1 MEENEN
7 PTIWL
12 VSWNPESYYDL
23 EGVIEQ
29 CGETSWRYTKNMK
42 TAKVG
47 DLVYIYASLPQ
58 KAIRYKLVIT
68 DFVNQEYI
76 NAPAPEAKEGEAAA
90 DENNEDNEPYF
101 IFDLIQGYST
111 DYMPLEKMVEYGIK
125 PTSLTGPHRLKPE
138 ENEGVRQMI
147 EKLDNVP
154 VPDIEPNMILYG
166 PPGTGKTYNAAIY
179 AESIYD
185 LNPEDGKAELEA
197 GLKEKQSQD
206 YSDILYRLDDMKE
219 KEHAYFTTFHQSYG
233 YEDFIEGI
241 KPITENGQ
249 ISYPL
254 KAGVFR
260 KACHMARIFSD
271 IPIIF
276 IIDEINRGNVSKI
289 FGELITLL
297 EKSKREGA
305 SEAMSVRLPGSQEH
319 FSVPRNL
326 FIIGTMNTADRSIAL
341 MDTALR
347 RRFSFIEM
355 MPKPE
360 LLNDVIIESDQV
372 KVNVGEMLRT
382 INRRIE
388 VLYDREHTL
397 GHSYFMKLKQAPAVE
412 ALAEIFKEKIIP
424 LLQEYFYEDYGRI
437 QLVLGD
443 NEKSSPD
450 YQFISAKP
458 LKAKNIFKGHTDIEL
473 PEVEYQLNPEALLR
487 LESYAEILND

>member
-1 MEENEN
+1 MSENEN

-12 VSWNPESYYDL
+12 VSWNPESDYDL
-23 EGVIEQ
+23 EWVIEQ

-47 DLVYIYASLPQ
+47 DLVYIYASVPQ
-58 KAIRYKLVIT
+58 KAIRYKLMIRE
-68 DFVNQEYI
+68 FRNQEYI
-76 NAPAPEAKEGEAAA
+76 NAPVTEAKEGEAAA
-90 DENNEDNEPYF
+90 NDNNEDNEPYF
-101 IFDLIQGYST
+101 MFDLIQGYST

-138 ENEGVRQMI
+138 ENDGVRQML
-147 EKLDNVP
+147 EKLDHVE
-154 VPDIEPNMILYG
+154 VPDIEPNIILYG

-185 LNPEDGKAELEA
+185 LAAGDGKAELEA
-197 GLKEKQSQD
+197 GLKEKESQD
-206 YSDILYRLDDMKE
+206 YSDILFRLDDMKE
-219 KEHAYFTTFHQSYG
+219 RRHAYFTTFHQSYS
-233 YEDFIEGI
+233 YEDFIEGL
-241 KPITENGQ
+241 KPVTENGQ
-249 ISYPL
+249 ISYEI
-254 KAGVFR
+254 KAGAFTD
-260 KACHMARIFSD
+260 ACHMARILSD
-271 IPIIF
+271 IPIVF
-276 IIDEINRGNVSKI
+276 IIDEINRGNVSKV

-297 EKSKREGA
+297 EKSKRGGA
-305 SEAMSVRLPGSQEH
+305 SEAMSAQLPYSQKD
-319 FSVPRNL
+319 FSVPQNL

-360 LLNDVIIESDQV
+360 LLDDVIIESNNV

-397 GHSYFMKLKQAPAVE
+397 GHSYFMKLKQAPTVE

-450 YQFISAKP
+450 YQFISANP
-458 LKAKNIFKGHTDIEL
+458 LKAKTIFKGNTDIEL
-473 PEVEYQLNPEALLR
+473 PETEYQLNPEALLH